1 MKKSTLHILYIKKI
15 NEDYNSKTK
24 KKQKNFQNINYL
36 NILLKKLTTCFVC
49 IYHVYFKSNLKKIF
63 FFFSF

>member
-24 KKQKNFQNINYL
+24 KKN
-36 NILLKKLTTCFVC
+36 KKFSEYKLSK
-49 IYHVYFKSNLKKIF
+49 YFIKKIDNVF
-63 FFFSF
+63 RLYNIMCILN